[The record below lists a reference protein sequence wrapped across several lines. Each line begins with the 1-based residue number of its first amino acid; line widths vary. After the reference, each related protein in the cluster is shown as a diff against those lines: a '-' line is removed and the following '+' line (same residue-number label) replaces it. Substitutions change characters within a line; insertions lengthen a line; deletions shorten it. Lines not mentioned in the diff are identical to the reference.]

1 MRVFLDVTGSLGR
14 LNPLGAIIV
23 VKTVNRSICI
33 VLLSIMIVVGS
44 IIWMASGVISDTS
57 AGRVITLYWFG
68 TLVRRL
74 LLLLLLRLMLLLVS
88 RMFPTATVRL
98 SIISLRSSAVC
109 IGTVTSKAGVA
120 CRLRFPASA
129 VCRVFAVAL
138 TSSVVTTGVV
148 VVVAIVSILLLL
160 LVLLMMVIVG

>member
-14 LNPLGAIIV
+14 LNPLSAIIV
-23 VKTVNRSICI
+23 VITVNRSICI

-44 IIWMASGVISDTS
+44 IIWMGSGVISGTS

-68 TLVRRL
+68 TLVRRLL

-148 VVVAIVSILLLL
+148 VVAIVSILLLL